1 MDVQAV
7 LTNNMNKII
16 PYIVAVFMCILLPS
30 CSKST
35 FSEEEYMDIYYFG
48 RKDADG
54 LVFEYARNK
63 NDQLWY
69 VANLPYSYKYRLVI
83 SGELSEDS
91 FPSQVEG
98 YILNYVVLSN
108 TLNVTLERCF
118 LQPFQSGINDITFN
132 PSETIIVQWW

>member
-1 MDVQAV
+1 MKKFFYLIV
-7 LTNNMNKII
+7 LAFQC
-16 PYIVAVFMCILLPS
+16 VLLPS
-30 CSKST
+30 CSKSS
-35 FSEEEYMDIYYFG
+35 FSTSEYYDIYFFG
-48 RKDADG
+48 RRDAEG

-69 VANLPYSYKYRLVI
+69 VVNLPYSYKYRLVI

-91 FPSQVEG
+91 FPSRVEG